1 MPSRVQGQSGFEAAV
16 NPCRHWTG
24 DGKTGKSDCANG
36 WTALFIKV
44 RGALLDKL
52 GLAEDDDMP
61 LKLAQ
66 ENPTLLKALVEAKSD
81 APPCLD
87 AAGIQKVREF
97 VRRHAEGVVLA
108 LLPTQDA
115 SEPSGFDSPA
125 ARGNLSGY
133 DMRLDDWSSAPGAL
147 EKRTER
153 MCAAVVKGRVAPA
166 AARCSAFGPTQ
177 VSGASHRPPFAASN
191 AGPRIRLSTLGTRLL
206 LHPAGQ
212 PTGWREFAV
221 NATERASPGCD
232 FAGTKEAP
240 AQVSRSQMRRYR
252 LFSFRFAPSTSS
264 SLAPHR
270 AARLKPS
277 NSA

>member
-1 MPSRVQGQSGFEAAV
+1 MKDMTAKGEALNDSMLSQQLTWWCLDLALWHHVQSSARINVPSYPPNDDHTQVPSRVQGQSGFEAAV

-24 DGKTGKSDCANG
+24 DGKTGKADCANG

-87 AAGIQKVREF
+87 ASGIQKVRAF

-108 LLPTQDA
+108 LLPTQAAD
-115 SEPSGFDSPA
+115 EPTGFDSPA

-147 EKRTER
+147 EN
-153 MCAAVVKGRVAPA
+153 
-166 AARCSAFGPTQ
+166 AARNPQA
-177 VSGASHRPPFAASN
+177 
-191 AGPRIRLSTLGTRLL
+191 
-206 LHPAGQ
+206 
-212 PTGWREFAV
+212 
-221 NATERASPGCD
+221 
-232 FAGTKEAP
+232 EAM
-240 AQVSRSQMRRYR
+240 SR
-252 LFSFRFAPSTSS
+252 
-264 SLAPHR
+264 
-270 AARLKPS
+270 
-277 NSA
+277 

>member
-1 MPSRVQGQSGFEAAV
+1 MATQVPSRVQGQSGFEAAV

-52 GLAEDDDMP
+52 GLVEDPDMP

-87 AAGIQKVREF
+87 AAGIQKVRAF
-97 VRRHAEGVVLA
+97 VRQRAEGVVLA
-108 LLPTQDA
+108 LLPTQAAD
-115 SEPSGFDSPA
+115 EPTGFDSPA

-147 EKRTER
+147 EN
-153 MCAAVVKGRVAPA
+153 
-166 AARCSAFGPTQ
+166 AARNPQA
-177 VSGASHRPPFAASN
+177 
-191 AGPRIRLSTLGTRLL
+191 
-206 LHPAGQ
+206 
-212 PTGWREFAV
+212 
-221 NATERASPGCD
+221 
-232 FAGTKEAP
+232 EA
-240 AQVSRSQMRRYR
+240 MRRIKR
-252 LFSFRFAPSTSS
+252 DVS
-264 SLAPHR
+264 
-270 AARLKPS
+270 
-277 NSA
+277 